1 MDFID
6 DLIGQS
12 DSQILTQ
19 DSRILVVDDEDVLRG
34 VIAEVLRRQGNEVSE
49 ATFAEDALVE
59 FEKNPY
65 PVVVTDII
73 MGEMNGLDLL
83 RAIKKIAPETE
94 VIVMTSN
101 ATMETALT
109 ALREGA
115 YDYLVKPFE
124 ELELIL
130 ATVNRALEKLK
141 LQRQNANLMETLKN
155 YSVELE
161 EKSRLLKSMAERDGL
176 TDLYNHRHFRES
188 LDREIARADRDQSAL
203 SLIIIDLDY
212 FKNYND
218 SNGHLAGDK
227 LLRQCGEILKE
238 SVRGSD
244 LVARYG
250 GEEFV
255 LILPNADLEN
265 AGQLAERIRERIA
278 EYPFEGRKTQPSG
291 KLTASLGV
299 ATYPHDGDTA
309 NTLIDSADQALYR
322 AKESGRNAVSIC

>member
-1 MDFID
+1 MDFFD
-6 DLIGQS
+6 GVIGQA

-34 VIAEVLRRQGNEVSE
+34 VISEVLRRQGNEVTE

-59 FEKNPY
+59 FEKNPF

-83 RAIKKIAPETE
+83 REIKKIAPETE

-101 ATMETALT
+101 ATMETAIT
-109 ALREGA
+109 AMKEGA
-115 YDYLVKPFE
+115 YDYLIKPFE

-130 ATVNRALEKLK
+130 TEVNRALEKIQ
-141 LQRQNANLMETLKN
+141 LQRQNTNLMETLKN
-155 YSVELE
+155 YSKELE
-161 EKSRLLKSMAERDGL
+161 VVSRQLKSMAERDGL

-188 LDREIARADRDQSAL
+188 LDREIARADRDKNPL

-227 LLRQCGEILKE
+227 LLKECGQILKD

-255 LILPNADLEN
+255 LILPNADGEN
-265 AGQLAERIRERIA
+265 ASQLAERIREQIA
-278 EYPFEGRKTQPSG
+278 GFPFQGRERQPTG
-291 KLTASLGV
+291 MLTASLGV
-299 ATYPHDGDTA
+299 ATYPRDGETA
-309 NTLIDSADQALYR
+309 NALIDSADQALYK
-322 AKESGRNAVSIC
+322 AKESGRNKVAIC